1 MGSRPG
7 VLFNRRRNQA
17 VRRLFFNTLQGG
29 RATAVLDQAVEIH
42 QRRCTNVMELREEC
56 EFCKAYAAR
65 EAEAAKRRAKA
76 KAAEAAMNRHSS
88 K

>member
-1 MGSRPG
+1 M
-7 VLFNRRRNQA
+7 
-17 VRRLFFNTLQGG
+17 
-29 RATAVLDQAVEIH
+29 EIH